1 MSLLTDKVFYNAL
14 KSNDDL
20 VRALGDRIYS
30 TAIPVPDEKYLN
42 EPLPYCIIIFDGMQ
56 NEGYT
61 KDNSFEGCQDKVQV
75 SVEVVA
81 ESRDEVGS
89 IMQTIRQTI
98 IDYFEDT
105 EGHIWDDYQYVPTNY
120 TLQASSVAYDPQ
132 RPCYYQDL
140 AYDCETNP

>member
-30 TAIPVPDEKYLN
+30 TAIPVPDEQYLN

-98 IDYFEDT
+98 INYFEDT

-132 RPCYYQDL
+132 RPCYHQDL

>member
-61 KDNSFEGCQDKVQV
+61 KDNSFEGCKDKVQV